1 MTVPGTPTKSGDD
14 IAAAAAMP
22 PPPTTPKR
30 RGRRALPRTKTPAKP
45 RTPKGGLTA
54 LRMGQGEDEEEG
66 GKEGKGEGEGEEQE
80 EEAKLTP
87 SKDKL
92 RGPSRTL
99 EMVRGASCRYVV
111 RWGRRVFCGWVRA
124 WVRAYRFGITW

>member
-1 MTVPGTPTKSGDD
+1 MTVPGTPTKPGDD
-14 IAAAAAMP
+14 IAADAAAMP

-30 RGRRALPRTKTPAKP
+30 RGRRTLPRTKTPAKP

-54 LRMGQGEDEEEG
+54 LRMGQEEDEEEG

-80 EEAKLTP
+80 QEEKLTP

-99 EMVRGASCRYVV
+99 EMVRGGGSCRYKV
-111 RWGRRVFCGWVRA
+111 RWGRRVLVGA
-124 WVRAYRFGITW
+124 